1 MILRSRLVLIAISAA
16 ILLLLLLALLHAP
29 PDGREHGDLSQFVGR
44 FHPLVV
50 HLPIALLLLV
60 PLLECFGLFQRWSH
74 LRESAGFVLT
84 LASISAFIAVFLGW
98 LLAWSGAYEGQLVRS
113 HMWGGFSLAV
123 AIFLCCLL
131 RLWNIRVYRIALLA
145 TLALLVWTSDKGGK
159 LTHGESFM
167 TRYMPNSLR
176 SLLHLPGASNK
187 IQAAVKTAAPALT
200 NANVNVA
207 VSSSATFYAARV
219 APIFDQKCTGCH
231 NAEKRK
237 GKLRLDTFENVMR
250 GGKDGIVVK
259 PGDLSHSDLF
269 RRINLSPE
277 EKDFMPTDG
286 KPPLTASEIK
296 VIELWIASG
305 ATNTLPEI
313 EVHGTPPLPPPAI
326 PALPLAK
333 DYRPQL
339 KTIASLEQEL
349 GVGLVPRSQ
358 NPNDGLILRT
368 VSAPER
374 CDDKT
379 LARLKS
385 VGDLIVDAELARTK
399 ITDEGLKV
407 LSTFSNLRSI
417 DLAHTNVTSKGVP
430 LLARLNHLETLN
442 LTATPVDDTGVVTL
456 RHKPSLKHLYL
467 FETKCTV
474 QFTTESNKM
483 PSHFVAVN

>member
-1 MILRSRLVLIAISAA
+1 MILRSRPVLIAVSAA
-16 ILLLLLLALLHAP
+16 ILLLLLLALLQAP
-29 PDGREHGDLSQFVGR
+29 PDGREHGDLSQFIGR

-60 PLLECFGLFQRWSH
+60 PLLECFGLLQRWSH
-74 LRESAGFVLT
+74 LRESAGFVLI

-98 LLAWSGAYEGQLVRS
+98 LLAWSGAYEGQLVKS

-131 RLWNIRVYRIALLA
+131 RLWNVRVYRIALLL

-176 SLLHLPGASNK
+176 SLLHVPGASNK
-187 IQAAVKTAAPALT
+187 IQAAVKTAAPPLT
-200 NANVNVA
+200 NASVG
-207 VSSSATFYAARV
+207 VSRSATFYDARV
-219 APIFDQKCTGCH
+219 APIFGQKCTGCH

-250 GGKDGIVVK
+250 GGKDGIVVR
-259 PGDLSHSDLF
+259 PGDTSQSELF

-286 KPPLTASEIK
+286 KPPLTAPEIK

-313 EVHGTPPLPPPAI
+313 EVHGTPPLPAPAI
-326 PALPLAK
+326 PALPLTK

-339 KTIASLEQEL
+339 KTISALEQEL
-349 GVGLVPRSQ
+349 GVRLVPRSQ

-385 VGDLIVDAELARTK
+385 VADLIVDAELARTK
-399 ITDEGLKV
+399 VTDEGLTI

-417 DLAHTNVTSKGVP
+417 DLAHTTVTSKGVP
-430 LLARLNHLETLN
+430 LLTRLNRLETLN
-442 LTATPVDDTGVVTL
+442 LTATSVDDPGVVAL

-474 QFTTESNKM
+474 QFATQSNKT
-483 PSHFVAVN
+483 PSHLSQ